1 MLEVLKYLIRYGVSV
16 AVAGSTNSGKT
27 TLLDSLLRTIPNEQ
41 RIFTIENNV
50 REFSLTKKKMKKEIF

>member
-50 REFSLTKKKMKKEIF
+50 REFSLTKKR